1 MFRSISG
8 QRVAAAVLAAL
19 LLFAAS
25 TDYVPAFRDAG
36 GKVFGLFALD
46 GYKDTLH
53 VASGTWAALA
63 AWRSRAAA
71 EAFLKIFGSLYLADG
86 ILGVFTG
93 SGFLD
98 LSIITVGVST
108 APELIKI
115 LSSVPHLA
123 LGALGVGFGWFGGR
137 PPRPAVLP
145 A

>member
-1 MFRSISG
+1 MSL
-8 QRVAAAVLAAL
+8 QRLVAAMLAVL

-46 GYKDTLH
+46 GYKDALH

-63 AWRSRAAA
+63 AWRSRCAA

-86 ILGVFTG
+86 VLGVFTG

-98 LSIITVGVST
+98 LSIVTVGVST
-108 APELIKI
+108 APALVKV

-123 LGALGVGFGWFGGR
+123 LGGLGVGFGWFGTGR
-137 PPRPAVLP
+137 ERQAALP

>member
-1 MFRSISG
+1 MSISS
-8 QRVAAAVLAAL
+8 QRIAAAILAVL

-25 TDYVPAFRDAG
+25 TDYVPAFRDAS

-46 GYKDTLH
+46 GYKDALH

-63 AWRSRAAA
+63 AWRSQRAAV
-71 EAFLKIFGSLYLADG
+71 AFLKIFGGLYLADG

-98 LSIITVGVST
+98 LSILTVGVST
-108 APELIKI
+108 APELIKV

-123 LGALGVGFGWFGGR
+123 LGAFGVVFGWFGGR
-137 PPRPAVLP
+137 RPHPAILP